1 MAVLTI
7 SRQFGGG
14 AKAIALQVAQELGYE
29 YIDRATMF
37 KDITSQGARWGSYA
51 KDFDEHYPSVW
62 ERNDWSFKAFVALI
76 QNLIYDYAKRD
87 KVIIAGTGGTFLLK
101 GVPHVLR
108 IRIESSME
116 DRINRVQGDQVINE
130 NTARWIIDK
139 VDADM
144 SRSMYIIYGKEWDD
158 PEEFDRV
165 FNSSTQTQ
173 EEIVVEIKKGLAAK
187 EVLNT
192 EKARQILDLR
202 AIAAKVKAA
211 ILTDPN
217 FTVSYLDVAPKEEGM
232 SRYGLIVRGFVHE
245 TDDAQSIKDKVRA
258 LQVTCRSISI
268 YNTRCSRGS
277 VTGISNSFSV

>member
-1 MAVLTI
+1 MAILTI

-51 KDFDEHYPSVW
+51 KNFDEHYPNVW

-76 QNLIYDYAKRD
+76 QNLIYDYARRD

-130 NTARWIIDK
+130 NTARWIIEK
-139 VDADM
+139 VDGDM
-144 SRSMYIIYGKEWDD
+144 SRSMYMIYGKQWDD

-165 FNSSTQTQ
+165 FNSSTQTR
-173 EEIVVEIKKGLAAK
+173 EEIVEEIKKGLAAK

-192 EKARQILDLR
+192 EKAWQILDLR
-202 AIAAKVKAA
+202 AISAKVKAA

-217 FTVSYLDVAPKEEGM
+217 FTVSYLDVVPKEEGM

-245 TDDAQSIKDKVRA
+245 TDDAQSIKDKVK
-258 LQVTCRSISI
+258 TI
-268 YNTRCSRGS
+268 
-277 VTGISNSFSV
+277 TGDLPLEFDIQYQMLPRFGHWDFK

>member
-51 KDFDEHYPSVW
+51 KNFDEHYPNVW

-165 FNSSTQTQ
+165 FNSSIQTQ
-173 EEIVVEIKKGLAAK
+173 EEIVAEIKKGLAAK
-187 EVLNT
+187 EALNT

-217 FTVSYLDVAPKEEGM
+217 FTVSYLDVVPKEEGM

-245 TDDAQSIKDKVRA
+245 TDDAQSIKDKVK
-258 LQVTCRSISI
+258 TI
-268 YNTRCSRGS
+268 
-277 VTGISNSFSV
+277 TGDLPLEFDIQYQMLPRFGHWDFK